1 MLCYPSLVLLRH
13 YEILFFQIVG
23 GKVLF
28 FVLFYFVE
36 LNYLKLNVFSPVS
49 RM

>member
-13 YEILFFQIVG
+13 YEILFFQIVR

-28 FVLFYFVE
+28 FVLFVE